1 MSPLGSETDEID
13 QLYGRVTTAI
23 LLAEKAEG
31 RGNLGQAAA
40 AYLEVSFFEEDIAK
54 LLPASDPE
62 GEIARRG
69 ALTAAMSAGQ
79 FVRAIE
85 LGKQY
90 ALDSAVSPALKQQ
103 LDSLRSDAERE
114 ARKGA
119 RGPILVQPTAT
130 FRLLLAA

>member
-1 MSPLGSETDEID
+1 MIPRGNETDELD
-13 QLYGRVTTAI
+13 QLYGRVTSAI

-31 RGNLGQAAA
+31 RGSIGQAAA

-69 ALTAAMSAGQ
+69 AITAAMSAGQ

-90 ALDSAVSPALKQQ
+90 TLDSAVSAALKQQ
-103 LDSLRSDAERE
+103 LDVLRSDAERE
-114 ARKGA
+114 ARKVPHGL
-119 RGPILVQPTAT
+119 ILVQPTAT
-130 FRLLLAA
+130 FRLLAA